1 MNRPGL
7 PAALKAR
14 LRAHLTKSQARLSP
28 RERAEIAAF
37 DAAVKRHPWRYLL
50 MLCGIWLL
58 AATLIKLAIAKIGW
72 PGALMFGALMVG
84 ALGFALASVWFGA
97 SQHKVTI
104 KSVAVVAALSLL
116 GAITGGIIA
125 RLAAGG
131 GLDNM
136 LVGFVRAAPQIL
148 IGGLVAGLVTAAL
161 MVSIAQLRRRQLQRQ
176 NLELERQAAA
186 ERMGRQLADA
196 KLKLMQ
202 AQVEPHFLFNTLAS
216 VQQLAEGRAPE
227 AAVMTSQL
235 ITFLRAGL
243 ASLREDST
251 TLAREFAAI
260 GAYLDIM
267 KTRLPGRFDTTLE
280 LPDEIGALTL
290 PPAMLISLVENSIKH
305 GIEPCTDFAH
315 LTVRATADERTLTL
329 VVSDTGIGP
338 NTRNS
343 GGGVG
348 LDNIRQRL
356 RILHGGAAHL
366 SVRANSPR
374 GFHAT
379 ITLPRTAPPPSAG
392 LAPRQGVD
400 S

>member
-1 MNRPGL
+1 
-7 PAALKAR
+7 
-14 LRAHLTKSQARLSP
+14 
-28 RERAEIAAF
+28 
-37 DAAVKRHPWRYLL
+37 
-50 MLCGIWLL
+50 
-58 AATLIKLAIAKIGW
+58 
-72 PGALMFGALMVG
+72 
-84 ALGFALASVWFGA
+84 
-97 SQHKVTI
+97 
-104 KSVAVVAALSLL
+104 
-116 GAITGGIIA
+116 
-125 RLAAGG
+125 
-131 GLDNM
+131 
-136 LVGFVRAAPQIL
+136 
-148 IGGLVAGLVTAAL
+148 
-161 MVSIAQLRRRQLQRQ
+161 
-176 NLELERQAAA
+176 
-186 ERMGRQLADA
+186 MGRQLADA